1 MRAARGLVVA
11 VVAAV
16 VVVGVV
22 LLLLLLLLVLAAV
35 AAAFSSLCPCPR
47 PPLSLLLLPVASC
60 LTILTVQYM
69 QEDSA

>member
-22 LLLLLLLLVLAAV
+22 LLLLLLLVLAAV